1 MTSPAYDWKDV
12 RINNAENIYNTAK
25 WNKFVSTGET
35 MESLADH
42 LPELLVFV
50 KVVELK
56 SFSEAAR
63 ATGSTKSTVS
73 KQVRRLEEALGAKLL
88 NRTTR
93 HLGLTEAGELAYQHG
108 ARIVEESSALRSSV
122 DGLQASPRGH
132 LRVSTSVAFGNLHL
146 SRLIAQ
152 FLDAYP
158 NISVSLTLSD
168 RYVDLVD
175 EGFDVAVRLTSKPI
189 DTMVARRLA
198 TIDYVVCA
206 APAYLRTHP
215 PIVVPDDLGRHNC
228 MINGTSRD
236 AVWRFVREGTQSE
249 VRVTGRYTV
258 NSSESLRAAVL
269 EGAGIALLP
278 TFAIADDLRLGR
290 LETVLPTFSIEGTFG
305 NSVYAVFLPNR
316 FVAPK
321 MRVFIDFL
329 MAQFSGSGDWPTMSK
344 SNAAAT

>member
-1 MTSPAYDWKDV
+1 
-12 RINNAENIYNTAK
+12 
-25 WNKFVSTGET
+25 
-35 MESLADH
+35 MESLAEH

-63 ATGSTKSTVS
+63 ASGSTKSTVS

-152 FLDAYP
+152 FLAAYP
-158 NISVSLTLSD
+158 NISVTLTLSD

-175 EGFDVAVRLTSKPI
+175 EGFDIAIRLTSKPI
-189 DTMVARRLA
+189 DTVVARRLA

-206 APAYLRTHP
+206 APAYLRAHP
-215 PIVVPDDLGRHNC
+215 PIAAPDDLAQHDC
-228 MINGTSRD
+228 MLNGASRE
-236 AVWRFVREGTQSE
+236 AVWRFSRAGTASE
-249 VRVTGRYTV
+249 VRVAGRYTV

-269 EGAGIALLP
+269 EGAGVGLLP
-278 TFAIADDLRLGR
+278 TFAIAEDLRLGR
-290 LETVLPTFSIEGTFG
+290 LEAILPAYGVEGTFG
-305 NSVYAVFLPNR
+305 NSVYAVFLPNK

-321 MRVFIDFL
+321 MRVFVDFL
-329 MAQFSGSGDWPTMSK
+329 IAQLTDGGGWRP
-344 SNAAAT
+344 

>member
-1 MTSPAYDWKDV
+1 
-12 RINNAENIYNTAK
+12 
-25 WNKFVSTGET
+25 
-35 MESLADH
+35 MESLAEH

-63 ATGSTKSTVS
+63 ASGSTKSTVS

-152 FLDAYP
+152 FLAAYP
-158 NISVSLTLSD
+158 NISVTLTLSD

-175 EGFDVAVRLTSKPI
+175 EGFDIAIRLTSKPI
-189 DTMVARRLA
+189 DTVVARRLA

-206 APAYLRTHP
+206 APAYLRAHP
-215 PIVVPDDLGRHNC
+215 PIAAPDDLAQHDC
-228 MINGTSRD
+228 MLNGASRE
-236 AVWRFVREGTQSE
+236 AVWRFSRAGTASE
-249 VRVTGRYTV
+249 VRVAGRYTV

-269 EGAGIALLP
+269 EGAGVGLLP
-278 TFAIADDLRLGR
+278 TFAIAEDLRLGR
-290 LETVLPTFSIEGTFG
+290 LEAILPAYGVEGTFG
-305 NSVYAVFLPNR
+305 NSVYAVFLPNK

-321 MRVFIDFL
+321 MRVFVDFL
-329 MAQFSGSGDWPTMSK
+329 IAQFTDGGAWRP
-344 SNAAAT
+344 